1 MNNLPF
7 LIATLFFLM
16 IGLQIIF
23 FFVPFPLWLSA
34 KLSRVPVGL
43 VDLFVMRT
51 FRKIPPHE
59 LVIPAI
65 TAQYAGIP
73 ISIAK
78 MQSHYMA
85 GGDVQNV
92 VSALIAASKAKIDLN
107 WDTATSIDL
116 AGRNVL
122 EAVQM
127 SVNPKVIQTPLIE
140 AVSHDGIQ
148 VKAVCLVTVR
158 ANIAKL
164 VGSAGE
170 ETVLARV
177 GEGIVTSIGKSR
189 NFKQVLENPDL
200 ITEAVLDTGLDA
212 GTAFEILSI
221 DIADIDVG
229 ENVGARLQADQA
241 EADIATLAH
250 PLHDDAEFA
259 DPNVVKVVQ
268 DVRGYALYFSRAP
281 IPWWRDGAPRRPS
294 ALALRH
300 IGLYAY
306 RVGALAQ
313 FARLPAA
320 ELEVCEALE
329 QLRALSH
336 GLRIRLGVID
346 SPPPRGVDTEAD
358 LVAATERL
366 RQAHS

>member
-1 MNNLPF
+1 MSSLPF
-7 LIATLFFLM
+7 LFAFLFFLM
-16 IGLQIIF
+16 IGLQVFF

-34 KLSRVPVGL
+34 RLSNVPVGL
-43 VDLFVMRT
+43 VELFVMRT

-59 LVIPAI
+59 LILPAI

-78 MQSHYMA
+78 LQSHYMA
-85 GGDVQNV
+85 GGSVQNV
-92 VSALIAASKAKIDLN
+92 ISALIAASKANIELT

-158 ANIAKL
+158 ANIEKL

-177 GEGIVTSIGKSR
+177 GEGIVTAIGKSR
-189 NFKQVLENPDL
+189 DFKQVLENPDL
-200 ITEAVLDTGLDA
+200 ITEAVLDTGLDS

-229 ENVGARLQADQA
+229 ENIGARLQIDQA
-241 EADIATLAH
+241 NADKRVAQAKAEQRRA
-250 PLHDDAEFA
+250 DAQARQTEMSA
-259 DPNVVKVVQ
+259 KVEEMRAKVVE
-268 DVRGYALYFSRAP
+268 
-281 IPWWRDGAPRRPS
+281 
-294 ALALRH
+294 
-300 IGLYAY
+300 
-306 RVGALAQ
+306 AQ
-313 FARLPAA
+313 A
-320 ELEVCEALE
+320 EVPEALFE
-329 QLRALSH
+329 ALSQGSFSVMDYYKMENMIADTKMRQ
-336 GLRIRLGVID
+336 GLAGTGKGKGGVKN
-346 SPPPRGVDTEAD
+346 G
-358 LVAATERL
+358 
-366 RQAHS
+366 

>member
-1 MNNLPF
+1 M
-7 LIATLFFLM
+7 
-16 IGLQIIF
+16 
-23 FFVPFPLWLSA
+23 
-34 KLSRVPVGL
+34 
-43 VDLFVMRT
+43 
-51 FRKIPPHE
+51 
-59 LVIPAI
+59 
-65 TAQYAGIP
+65 
-73 ISIAK
+73 
-78 MQSHYMA
+78 
-85 GGDVQNV
+85 

-200 ITEAVLDTGLDA
+200 ITEAVLDTGLDS

-229 ENVGARLQADQA
+229 ENIGARLQIDQA
-241 EADIATLAH
+241 EADKRVAQAK
-250 PLHDDAEFA
+250 AEQRRA
-259 DPNVVKVVQ
+259 EAMARQTEMRAKVEEMRAKVVE
-268 DVRGYALYFSRAP
+268 
-281 IPWWRDGAPRRPS
+281 
-294 ALALRH
+294 
-300 IGLYAY
+300 
-306 RVGALAQ
+306 AQ
-313 FARLPAA
+313 A
-320 ELEVCEALE
+320 EVPEALFE
-329 QLRALSH
+329 ALSQGSFTVMDYYKMENMIADTKMRQ
-336 GLRIRLGVID
+336 GLAGGKKSQGGSRNG
-346 SPPPRGVDTEAD
+346 
-358 LVAATERL
+358 
-366 RQAHS
+366 

>member
-1 MNNLPF
+1 MEYLG
-7 LIATLFFLM
+7 LLFPAFFFFV
-16 IGLQIIF
+16 IGLQILF

-34 KLSRVPVGL
+34 KLSSVPVSI

-59 LVIPAI
+59 LILPAI

-78 MQSHYMA
+78 LQSHYMA

-92 VSALIAASKAKIDLN
+92 VSALIAASKANIDLN

-127 SVNPKVIQTPLIE
+127 SVNPKVIQTPQIE

-177 GEGIVTSIGKSR
+177 GEGIVTAIGKSR
-189 NFKQVLENPDL
+189 DFKQVLESPDL
-200 ITEAVLDTGLDA
+200 ITEAVLDTGLDS

-229 ENVGARLQADQA
+229 ENIGARLQIDQA
-241 EADIATLAH
+241 EADKRVAQARAEQRRA
-250 PLHDDAEFA
+250 DAQARQTEMA
-259 DPNVVKVVQ
+259 AKVEEMRAKVVE
-268 DVRGYALYFSRAP
+268 
-281 IPWWRDGAPRRPS
+281 
-294 ALALRH
+294 
-300 IGLYAY
+300 
-306 RVGALAQ
+306 AQ
-313 FARLPAA
+313 A
-320 ELEVCEALE
+320 EVPEALFE
-329 QLRALSH
+329 ALSQGSFTVMDYYKMENMIADTQMRSGLAGGKRGKGGPAH
-336 GLRIRLGVID
+336 G
-346 SPPPRGVDTEAD
+346 
-358 LVAATERL
+358 
-366 RQAHS
+366 